1 MITYTK
7 EQIEQMF
14 AESLRLRQEIRKHH
28 VSTLLQKLNLK
39 GNEII
44 EFEGHTYKVLSYD
57 ELCAC
62 NELDTDFMYLYV
74 RPIKKDGTV
83 SGNIRKILL
92 LSGMLAGGEFK
103 VIEQ

>member
-7 EQIEQMF
+7 EQIAQMF

-28 VSTLLQKLNLK
+28 VSILLENLNLK
-39 GNEII
+39 GGEII
-44 EFEGHTYKVLSYD
+44 EIDGQVYKVLSYD
-57 ELCAC
+57 ELCTC
-62 NELDTDFMYLYV
+62 NELDVDFMYLYV

-83 SGNIRKILL
+83 SGNIRKILE

-103 VIEQ
+103 VLEQ

>member
-7 EQIEQMF
+7 EQIAQMF

-28 VSTLLQKLNLK
+28 VSTLLQNLNLK

-44 EFEGHTYKVLSYD
+44 EFDGHAYKVLSYD
-57 ELCAC
+57 KLCAC
-62 NELDTDFMYLYV
+62 NELDVDFMYLYV

-83 SGNIRKILL
+83 SGNIRKILE
-92 LSGMLAGGEFK
+92 LSGMPPHAEFK

>member
-1 MITYTK
+1 MINYTK
-7 EQIEQMF
+7 EQIAQMF

-28 VSTLLQKLNLK
+28 VSTLLQDLNLK

-44 EFEGHTYKVLSYD
+44 EFDGQAYKVLSYD

-62 NELDTDFMYLYV
+62 NELDTDFMYLYA
-74 RPIKKDGTV
+74 RPIKKDGTASV
-83 SGNIRKILL
+83 NIRKILV
-92 LSGMLAGGEFK
+92 LSGMFPHDEFK

>member
-14 AESLRLRQEIRKHH
+14 AESNRLRQEIRKHH

-44 EFEGHTYKVLSYD
+44 EFDGHAYKVLSYD

-62 NELDTDFMYLYV
+62 NELDTDFMYLYA

-83 SGNIRKILL
+83 SSNIRKILL
-92 LSGMLAGGEFK
+92 LSGWLAGGEFK
-103 VIEQ
+103 VIAQ

>member
-1 MITYTK
+1 MSIK
-7 EQIEQMF
+7 FNNFIAF
-14 AESLRLRQEIRKHH
+14 
-28 VSTLLQKLNLK
+28 
-39 GNEII
+39 
-44 EFEGHTYKVLSYD
+44 KVLSYD

-74 RPIKKDGTV
+74 HPMKKDGTV
-83 SGNIRKILL
+83 SGNIRKILE

>member
-1 MITYTK
+1 MIKYTQ
-7 EQIEQMF
+7 EQIAQMF
-14 AESLRLRQEIRKHH
+14 AESRRLREEIRKHH
-28 VSTLLQKLNLK
+28 VSTLLQNLNLK

-44 EFEGHTYKVLSYD
+44 EFDGHAYKVLSYD
-57 ELCAC
+57 ELCSC
-62 NELDTDFMYLYV
+62 NELDVDFMYLYV

-83 SGNIRKILL
+83 SGNIRKILE